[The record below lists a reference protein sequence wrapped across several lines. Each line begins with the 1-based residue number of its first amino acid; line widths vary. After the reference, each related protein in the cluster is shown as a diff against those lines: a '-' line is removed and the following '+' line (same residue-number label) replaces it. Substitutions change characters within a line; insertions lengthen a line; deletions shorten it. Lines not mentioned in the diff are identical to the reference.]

1 MLIPM
6 SHIMFKYRLKIKGI
20 LHVGAHNC
28 EESVAYSQCG
38 INPNNIY
45 WIEAMEDLVNKHK
58 SDKKIYQGVISDKD
72 GSIVK
77 FHKTNNGES
86 SSILEF
92 GSHEKHHP
100 HVHVTNEYDVETI
113 TLKTLIDKNNI
124 PITNLNFINLDIQG
138 VELNALKGLGE
149 YINHIDYIYSEV
161 NTEEVYKGCGL
172 ITEIDEYLSEFDR
185 VETQIFK
192 EFGWGDALYIRRSK
206 MEK

>member
-1 MLIPM
+1 MN
-6 SHIMFKYRLKIKGI
+6 HIMLKYKLKVKGI

-28 EESVAYSQCG
+28 EEYETYLRCG

-58 SDKKIYQGVISDKD
+58 DTKKIYQGVISDND
-72 GSIVK
+72 GEIVK

-92 GSHEKHHP
+92 GSHEKNHP
-100 HVHVTNEYDVETI
+100 HVHIVDEYYVDTI

-124 PITNLNFINLDIQG
+124 PITNLNFLNMDIQG
-138 VELNALKGLGE
+138 VELKALKGLDG
-149 YINHIDYIYSEV
+149 YLKYIDYIYTEV
-161 NTEEVYKGCGL
+161 NIEEVYKGCGL
-172 ITEIDEYLSEFDR
+172 MTEIDNYLNEFER

-192 EFGWGDALYIRRSK
+192 EFGWGDALYIRKSLI
-206 MEK
+206 